1 MKSLSLK
8 KAIKMA
14 NKFQAYNVRSIK
26 NIPWKSLGGKAAA
39 TVSSPW
45 FIAGSALSAAS
56 VGGYFAY
63 RFFKVSRNKQ
73 RLSET
78 FGSSAKSQEKC
89 QKVMSKSPRVCLPS
103 DTVSQAAKLMK
114 EQDVGFIP
122 IINDPQNRQ
131 LVGIVTDR
139 DLVMQLAADDF
150 DPKNTKLESMMSRD
164 VVICHDTDRLENAL
178 TAMSEHQVK
187 RIPVLDKKDRLVG
200 VISQAD
206 VAATVKPVV
215 TGEVVKDITH

>member
-1 MKSLSLK
+1 MKSSSLQ
-8 KAIKMA
+8 KAMKMA
-14 NKFQAYNVRSIK
+14 NQFQARNIRSLK
-26 NIPWKSLGGKAAA
+26 NIPWKSVRGKAAA

-63 RFFKVSRNKQ
+63 RFFKASRNKQ
-73 RLSET
+73 RFSQQL
-78 FGSSAKSQEKC
+78 GSSAKAQEKC
-89 QKVMSKSPRVCLPS
+89 QKVMSKAPRVCLPS
-103 DTVSQAAKLMK
+103 DTVAHAAKLMK

-122 IINDPQNRQ
+122 IIDDPQSRQ
-131 LVGIVTDR
+131 LVGTVTDR
-139 DLVMQLAADDF
+139 DLVLLLASDHF
-150 DPKNTKLESMMSRD
+150 DAKDIKLESIMSRD

-187 RIPVLDKKDRLVG
+187 RIPVVDKKDRLVG

-206 VAATVKPVV
+206 IAVAVKPSV